1 MKKVI
6 RIFFL
11 ILSLISGG
19 LIYSELITVG
29 FGIHLIYVFSIF
41 LICSLIAILITTK
54 SKIKFIHK
62 RLDSFFVWG
71 ISITMLIC
79 ILTALNKMRNLSPVL
94 ISTKFYWEEGVD
106 VEFRKNGTFKA
117 LNQQML
123 GGEISYGKY
132 ELKDSLI
139 ILKDKLKFG
148 MENMNDTLK
157 VTNDGILFTMEN
169 PWRINKGKMAFE
181 YKPKTELEILN
192 NTNHNIDSIAIKLSY
207 TKENIGTLSIKPKQ
221 QAKYK
226 FNMTN
231 PYVDGKYILCYKIE
245 DQSNQLEIIRNILKG
260 YPLETVKTIQF
271 EETCIILS
279 LIFGNNIK
287 IYYS

>member
-1 MKKVI
+1 MD
-6 RIFFL
+6 L
-11 ILSLISGG
+11 ESLQSMYLS
-19 LIYSELITVG
+19 
-29 FGIHLIYVFSIF
+29 FF
-41 LICSLIAILITTK
+41 LICSLIAILITAK

-62 RLDSFFVWG
+62 RLGGFFVWG

-79 ILTALNKMRNLSPVL
+79 ILTALNKMRDLSPVL

-117 LNQQML
+117 LNQHMF
-123 GGEISYGKY
+123 GGKISYGKY

-157 VTNDGILFTMEN
+157 VTNDGILFTMEK
-169 PWRINKGKMAFE
+169 PWRINEGKMSFE
-181 YKPKTELEILN
+181 YKPKAELEILN

-207 TKENIGTLSIKPKQ
+207 TKQSISTLSIKPKQ
-221 QAKYK
+221 KTKYK

-231 PYVDGKYILCYKIE
+231 PYVDGEYILFYKIE
-245 DQSNQLEIIRNILKG
+245 DQSNQIEIIRNILKG
-260 YPLETVKTIQF
+260 YPLETVTTIQF
-271 EETCIILS
+271 EEDYIVLS

-287 IYYS
+287 INYY